1 LAIINY
7 ERQDKQT
14 TLDDGKPERR
24 QAGKVRG
31 KNFGLMR
38 TKERGSYGKKVGMI
52 KQQQQRML

>member
-1 LAIINY
+1 MMENL
-7 ERQDKQT
+7 K
-14 TLDDGKPERR
+14 DGRL
-24 QAGKVRG
+24 AGKVRG

>member
-1 LAIINY
+1 MKGKTN
-7 ERQDKQT
+7 KS
-14 TLDDGKPERR
+14 TLDDGKPERW